1 MSPEVWNDAH
11 SRATAVCTTL
21 EHRLIDPLMVVGDT
35 SDANTPYWTLELNG
49 SQSDR
54 LGVGEVANEET
65 GSVLLSLFI
74 PKGYFSTPDALTF
87 LWHMQQAFRV
97 PDVDMP
103 WPDGL
108 FYDGHDEDFPSLD
121 DRGNWYIFTL
131 TIHYRYQTAI
141 S

>member
-1 MSPEVWNDAH
+1 MSSEVWNDAH
-11 SRATAVCTTL
+11 SRAVVVCATL
-21 EHRLIDPLMVVGDT
+21 KHRLVDPLLVVGDA
-35 SDANTPYWTLELNG
+35 SDANAPYWTLELNS

-74 PKGYFSTPDALTF
+74 PKGYFTTPDALTF
-87 LWHMQQAFRV
+87 LWRMQQAFRV
-97 PDVDMP
+97 PDADIP

-108 FYDGHDEDFPSLD
+108 FYDGSDEDFPSLD
-121 DRGNWYIFTL
+121 GDGNWYIFTL
-131 TIHYRYQTAI
+131 TIQYRCQTAI